1 MSMGLERDWARIK
14 ETDSSLD
21 GGVPSNLVS

>member
-1 MSMGLERDWARIK
+1 MGLERDWARIK

-21 GGVPSNLVS
+21 GGVPSNLLS

>member
-14 ETDSSLD
+14 EIDSSLD
-21 GGVPSNLVS
+21 GGVPSNLLP